1 MIMQRIK
8 LSSLTM
14 ALLGLSL
21 LTPSFLT
28 LCGACTPKDIF
39 LSISLCYLAILMVAA
54 FFCCLISGKALNI
67 VTICGGML
75 WLFNGGGLAIA
86 HLLSTAPRE
95 TLVFDRYILSYL
107 PLPMDAVLAAVQ
119 ISLSSVCF
127 FFSGAF
133 ALMPSR
139 EGGQSASRCPLIP
152 SSNQQPSG
160 LTEATHTRWVAY
172 CLLSLSFIPHFLML
186 ARSREVAASA
196 GYMGL
201 FTDGGY
207 VRGTYGA
214 LASAFVPGCFYLF
227 GSSAPR
233 SYGRFVA
240 IALLSAGVGPY
251 LFCGDRGLLFSTI
264 VAITWYFHAHVK
276 PLRAQQL
283 VPIAIALL
291 IVSRL
296 IFTARLGNATM
307 LTVTDLAPDQLSPL
321 ASVIDAVA
329 ELGGSL
335 ATVAYT
341 IDLVPTTRPFEC
353 GMTYLYS
360 FASLFPSLIFPNGNH
375 PTWSRGEEAAWLISI
390 VSPRTAEFGGGL
402 GFSLI
407 AEAYLNFG
415 TLFGATFFFLI
426 GVFTAVVNR
435 YAASPGFPN
444 RGAAGA
450 VFLTISMLAARGES
464 LMVFRRLLLLV
475 GIPIAVASIMGFRI
489 AGSRVS
495 PFFLPN
501 GQRHDT
507 RTAYR

>member
-1 MIMQRIK
+1 
-8 LSSLTM
+8 
-14 ALLGLSL
+14 
-21 LTPSFLT
+21 
-28 LCGACTPKDIF
+28 
-39 LSISLCYLAILMVAA
+39 
-54 FFCCLISGKALNI
+54 
-67 VTICGGML
+67 ML

-86 HLLSTAPRE
+86 HLLSSPPRE
-95 TLVFDRYILSYL
+95 TLVFDRYISSYL

-139 EGGQSASRCPLIP
+139 GGGQSALRCPLIP
-152 SSNQQPSG
+152 SSNQQPPDF
-160 LTEATHTRWVAY
+160 TEATHMRWAAY
-172 CLLSLSFIPHFLML
+172 CLLSLSVIPYFLML
-186 ARSREVAASA
+186 ARSREVAAAA

-233 SYGRFVA
+233 SYGRVIA
-240 IALLSAGVGPY
+240 MALLCAGVGPY
-251 LFCGDRGLLFSTI
+251 LFCGDRGLLFSVI
-264 VAITWYFHAHVK
+264 VATTWYYHAHVK
-276 PLRAQQL
+276 PLRARQL

-296 IFTARLGNATM
+296 VFAARLGNATM
-307 LTVTDLAPDQLSPL
+307 LTVTDLATKQVSPL

-341 IDLVPTTRPFEC
+341 IDLVPTTRPFEY

-390 VSPRTAEFGGGL
+390 VSPRTAEHGGGL

-407 AEAYLNFG
+407 AETYLNFG
-415 TLFGATFFFLI
+415 MLFGASFFFFI
-426 GVFTAVVNR
+426 GLFTAVVNR
-435 YAASPGFPN
+435 YATSPGFPN

-464 LMVFRRLLLLV
+464 LMVFRRLFLLV
-475 GIPIAVASIMGFRI
+475 GIPIAIASIMGCQI
-489 AGSRVS
+489 ARSRVS
-495 PFFLPN
+495 PSILCK
-501 GQRHDT
+501 GQRNDT